1 MLGIILITIL
11 VVLLLAAIP
20 AWLYRSG
27 WRYYPSGLLAVLL
40 VVVIALLAAP
50 RREKGYLRNGP
61 CVFDQVVDAVG
72 GKRPR
77 VVVGTA
83 SAIVVGIGV
92 ILMVLILV

>member
-27 WRYYPSGLLAVLL
+27 WRYYPSGLLVVLW

-50 RREKGYLRNGP
+50 RREKGYLRNRKIKR
-61 CVFDQVVDAVG
+61 Q
-72 GKRPR
+72 GKISIKKVPF
-77 VVVGTA
+77 
-83 SAIVVGIGV
+83 
-92 ILMVLILV
+92 